1 MSGAIETQ
9 SHILYCE
16 AYSALREGKSLSS
29 DKDIVVYFR
38 KVIEIG
44 DKLGIEWSML
54 LGGVPKPSGPLHT
67 EMLWQEMSLD
77 GVP

>member
-29 DKDIVVYFR
+29 DKDIVEYFR
-38 KVIEIG
+38 KVIEIR
-44 DKLGIEWSML
+44 DKLGIE
-54 LGGVPKPSGPLHT
+54 
-67 EMLWQEMSLD
+67 
-77 GVP
+77 